1 MRLAQRGIRA
11 GLCHDTYSAH
21 QGVEHDDMNVL
32 AFGANIISLE
42 AALETLAA
50 FLQSEPSSEERYL
63 RRTAKVADIE
73 EEQS

>member
-1 MRLAQRGIRA
+1 MDDKANGFFIAGSPFTAPPLAA
-11 GLCHDTYSAH
+11 GLHIVSTPIGNLRDIT
-21 QGVEHDDMNVL
+21 VR
-32 AFGANIISLE
+32 
-42 AALETLAA
+42 ALETLAA

>member
-1 MRLAQRGIRA
+1 
-11 GLCHDTYSAH
+11 
-21 QGVEHDDMNVL
+21 VHDDMNVL

-42 AALETLAA
+42 TALETLAA
-50 FLQSEPSSEERYL
+50 FLQAEPSSEERYL